1 MHPHDRVNGGPT
13 DIDNLALG
21 CDYHHHRLDGWTL
34 QRHRGRIWCIPPPWI
49 DPEQKP
55 RINTVFH
62 HPELPIPPPRA
73 DEF

>member
-1 MHPHDRVNGGPT
+1 MTHPHDRVNGGPT

-62 HPELPIPPPRA
+62 HPDIFTPS
-73 DEF
+73 D